1 LVGYKHCEDLLK
13 AT

>member
-1 LVGYKHCEDLLK
+1 LIGYKHCEDLLK